1 MASSTSLPPLTH
13 QKSVPMLPAITKLA
27 GWRLKH
33 MWRFLLVNWLGMLA
47 MVVLICTGP
56 LFTRVANNASLRSLL
71 DGASDGP
78 YITVDTISSH
88 PAQTQLQQMLQQAN
102 QALQHGVLGTYLH
115 AAPQVI
121 IQIPPVDIISN
132 GKVTTPSA
140 FHLAGYDMT
149 LAAQHTKIV
158 QGRLPQATT
167 GDTVEIAIAQDAA
180 THLGLRVDSTL
191 QGRYPIALGSP
202 VWQFRIVGI
211 LAPKEAND
219 PFWAMTD
226 PFSKSSISLNSRY
239 YHVQDGAS
247 SYTAIAANATV
258 EPRIAALQSTANTD
272 SQANTS
278 ATNLFVFFLRYPF
291 DLVHLDPNDLTTLAQ
306 QTQDVDLHFD
316 DELTSTIPD
325 LKGANTFGTIFTG
338 LEFSAQNIVNIQIE
352 VTALLLVTLAA
363 VLFLVSIMSDLLIE
377 RQGAIIATLRSRG
390 ATIRHIFGAFA
401 VQGIIVA
408 LAALLVGPFLA
419 ILLIRFMA
427 QSLLTADHQNA
438 LAIVTNHPLQAILD
452 VKWYAL
458 IAVGVAL
465 FVMVQAINNA
475 AKMDIVSLRH
485 EASRAQSIPFWR
497 RLNLDLFFAFLLLL
511 GFGAFAYFW
520 PLLATTG
527 GQIDSSV
534 YVLLTNLAALAT
546 PLLVAAVLLLFLR
559 ISPRILRLIAA
570 LVSKKRS
577 APAVLALA
585 QMERTPR
592 PALRIIVLLALAL
605 ASSSFLLTLI
615 ATKDQYNV
623 DTANFIGEG
632 SDFSGSLPT
641 STASTTFT
649 RLQTQYSKLS
659 GVQSAT
665 LGYHDEIQLDTDQS
679 TQGQGSLIINA
690 VDTDTYAH
698 TINWATAYSS
708 QSASDLMA
716 QLKEHRSAAT
726 THNVVYALV
735 DAATWQRLHLSV
747 GEQFPLPV
755 ESDGLVHANFV
766 ALAPISYVPGVK
778 DLATLPWSGMG
789 ILVDYQS
796 YVTVKAKVTSQAAST
811 FAPNYIWLKTNNNM
825 ATLAHIRNLLPNAN
839 DRRSM
844 LTAMQNDA
852 DHLSIIGVMA
862 IGIAAA
868 LILALVGTLIA
879 TWINAI
885 SRLTNFGVARA
896 LGMAPRQIAALLL
909 WEQGVI
915 YGLAVVLG
923 LILSAMLM
931 LFVAPTVVAL
941 TIQHGHA
948 WNGGAPN
955 APPIQL
961 VIPYMQLFLLLGGL
975 VLICGVA
982 LLIMARNIAHPSIS
996 QTLRLNED

>member
-56 LFTRVANNASLRSLL
+56 LFTRVANSASLRSLL
-71 DGASDGP
+71 DGAPDGP

-88 PAQTQLQQMLQQAN
+88 PSQTQIQQLQQQSN
-102 QALQHGVLGTYLH
+102 QTLQHGILGTYLH
-115 AAPQVI
+115 AVPQLI
-121 IQIPPVDIISN
+121 IQTPPVDIISN
-132 GKVTTPSA
+132 GEVTTPSA

-149 LAAQHTKIV
+149 QVAQHTKIV

-167 GDTVEIAIAQDAA
+167 GDTVEIVLAQNAA
-180 THLGLRVDSTL
+180 THLGLKVGSTI

-202 VWQFRIVGI
+202 VWHFRVVGI
-211 LAPKEAND
+211 LAPKVAND
-219 PFWAMTD
+219 PFWAMMD

-239 YHVQDGAS
+239 YSVEEGAS
-247 SYTAIAANATV
+247 SYTVIAANATI
-258 EPRIAALQSTANTD
+258 EPKIAALQSTANPD
-272 SQANTS
+272 NQANTS
-278 ATNLFVFFLRYPF
+278 ATNLFVLFLRYPF
-291 DLVHLDPNDLTTLAQ
+291 DLAHLDTNDITALSQ

-316 DELTSTIPD
+316 DELVTTIPD
-325 LKGANTFGTIFTG
+325 LKGANTFGTLFTG
-338 LEFSAQNIVNIQIE
+338 LEFSAQNIVAIQIE
-352 VTALLLVTLAA
+352 VTILLLVTLAL
-363 VLFLVSIMSDLLIE
+363 VLFLVSIMSNLLIE
-377 RQGAIIATLRSRG
+377 RQAAIIATLRSRG

-408 LAALLVGPFLA
+408 LAALLIGPFLA
-419 ILLIRFMA
+419 ILLVRFMA
-427 QSLLTADHQNA
+427 QALLTADHQNS
-438 LAIVTNHPLQAILD
+438 LAVVTDHPLQAILD

-465 FVMVQAINNA
+465 FVMVRALNNA
-475 AKMDIVSLRH
+475 AKMDIVSH
-485 EASRAQSIPFWR
+485 ETSRAQRIPFWK
-497 RLNLDLFFAFLLLL
+497 RLNLDLFFSFLLLL
-511 GFGAFAYFW
+511 GFIAFAYFW
-520 PLLATTG
+520 PALATTG
-527 GQIDSSV
+527 GQIDPNV
-534 YVLLTNLAALAT
+534 YVLLISLAALAT

-559 ISPRILRLIAA
+559 TSPRILRLIAS
-570 LVSKKRS
+570 LVAKKRS

-592 PALRIIVLLALAL
+592 PATRIIVLLALAI
-605 ASSSFLLTLI
+605 ASASFLFTLI

-623 DTANFIGEG
+623 DTASFVIEG
-632 SDFSGSLPT
+632 ADFSGSLPT
-641 STASTTFT
+641 PAASTTFAQ
-649 RLQTQYSKLS
+649 LQAQYSKLS

-665 LGYHDEIQLDTDQS
+665 LGYHDAIQLSTDQS

-690 VDTDTYAH
+690 VDSDTYAH
-698 TINWATAYSS
+698 TINWATSYSS

-716 QLKEHRSAAT
+716 QMKAHRADAT
-726 THNVVYALV
+726 AHNIVYALV

-755 ESDGLVHANFV
+755 ESDGLIHANFV
-766 ALAPISYVPGVK
+766 ALAPINYVPGIK
-778 DLATLPWSGMG
+778 DLAALPWSGMG

-796 YVTVKAKVTSQAAST
+796 YVTVKAQVTSQAAST
-811 FAPNYIWLKTNNNM
+811 FTPNYIWLKTNDNA
-825 ATLAHIRNLLPNAN
+825 ATLAHIRSLLPNAN

-844 LTAMQNDA
+844 LMAMQNDA

-879 TWINAI
+879 TWINAV
-885 SRLTNFGVARA
+885 SRLTNFAVARA

-909 WEQGVI
+909 WEQGII
-915 YGLAVVLG
+915 YGLAVLLG
-923 LILSAMLM
+923 LLLSAMLM

-955 APPIQL
+955 VPPIQL
-961 VIPYMQLFLLLGGL
+961 VIPYMQLFLLLGGF
-975 VLICGVA
+975 VFICVIA
-982 LLIMARNIAHPSIS
+982 LLLMARIISRPSIS
-996 QTLRLNED
+996 QILRLV